1 MTMMKHLLYII
12 PLVFFMNT
20 PGKAQNGSGEPPKK
34 ASEIAFKDGEWFQ
47 FRIHYGIF
55 NASFATLKIDEKQYN
70 GKSVFHAQGYGETTG
85 LAKLFFKVEDRYES
99 YFDKYTGQPYKFIRD
114 INEGGY
120 TKDIE
125 IDFNHNTQKAL
136 VNDKKHG
143 VKTTHAVKDNV
154 QDLISAFYYLRN
166 NYEISDITVGQTIT
180 LNMFFDK
187 ENFKFKMKYMGN
199 ETLRTKFGKIDC
211 MKFRPFV
218 QSGRV
223 FKEEESLTLWVS
235 NDKNKIPIRIKADLA
250 VGSLKA
256 DLHNFKGLKYPF
268 KIKVK
273 KR

>member
-1 MTMMKHLLYII
+1 MKHLIYIFTI
-12 PLVFFMNT
+12 AFLMNST
-20 PGKAQNGSGEPPKK
+20 GKAQNQEDHK
-34 ASEIAFKDGEWFQ
+34 ATEEAENAFKAGEWFQ

-55 NASFATLKIDEKQYN
+55 NASFATLQLTEETLN
-70 GKSVFHAQGYGETTG
+70 GKPVFHAKGYGETTG

-99 YFDKYTGQPYKFIRD
+99 YFDKYSGQPYKFIRD

-125 IDFNHNTQKAL
+125 IDFNHETKQAL

-143 VKTTHAVKDNV
+143 KKSTHAVKNDV

-166 NYEISDITVGQTIT
+166 NYDISDIKVGESIT
-180 LNMFFDK
+180 LDMFFDK
-187 ENFKFKMKYMGN
+187 ENFKFRMRYLGK
-199 ETLRTKFGKIDC
+199 ETLRTKFGKVEC
-211 MKFRPFV
+211 MKFRPYV

-235 NDKNKIPIRIKADLA
+235 NDENKIPIRIKADLA